1 MNLEII
7 RNYCD
12 FLWIS
17 TVVICAKFSKPNN
30 MIHGK
35 NSESALF
42 PIKVKQNQID
52 DAIIA
57 FISSINSA
65 WSLTDT
71 KSDTSYKI
79 APFTE
84 LKNVILNLM
93 ACKSII
99 RLVIDVQNEIE

>member
-17 TVVICAKFSKPNN
+17 TVVICAKFSKPN

-71 KSDTSYKI
+71 KSDTSYK
-79 APFTE
+79 
-84 LKNVILNLM
+84 
-93 ACKSII
+93 
-99 RLVIDVQNEIE
+99 